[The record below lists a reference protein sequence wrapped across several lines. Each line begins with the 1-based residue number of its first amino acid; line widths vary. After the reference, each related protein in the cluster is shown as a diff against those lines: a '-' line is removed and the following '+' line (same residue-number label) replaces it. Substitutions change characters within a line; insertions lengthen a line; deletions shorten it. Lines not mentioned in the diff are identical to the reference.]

1 MSPVDLTGKAMV
13 ESADAGTAAS
23 IAELKR
29 TATVVAV
36 VRVRLRTLFR
46 TPRYEKN
53 GEAAQ

>member
-1 MSPVDLTGKAMV
+1 MV